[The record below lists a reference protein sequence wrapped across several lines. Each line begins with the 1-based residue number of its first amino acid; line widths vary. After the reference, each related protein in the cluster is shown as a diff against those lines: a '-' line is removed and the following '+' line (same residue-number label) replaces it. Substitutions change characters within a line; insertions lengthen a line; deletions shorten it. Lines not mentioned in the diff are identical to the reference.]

1 MLKSLKSIFKLD
13 LSQVYEDELALKRS
27 EHFVVVIG
35 YGFFFSLLSFAFSI
49 SNAFFQ
55 YADFLSDVDSL
66 IVAGIT
72 ITIAFIIAIGFWLVM
87 VGKSEIAFIL
97 IFLVAL
103 FGFWGSFFL
112 TSPHGI
118 YDPSLLIVVA
128 IMAIMSYYTSDRLL
142 FLFGISC
149 IILIIVAFAAQYF
162 GFWITDHPPVA
173 VFYLIVVTI
182 SIYLTQF
189 FLRKTLANLNEHSAE
204 LMESRDRLRVYQEEL
219 EDLVEQR
226 TMELIQARD
235 RAESANLSKSQFL
248 ANMSHELRTPLN
260 AIIGYSEMLGED
272 LGDVDDDTLDMEED
286 ASRINGAA
294 RNLLD
299 LINSILDL
307 SKVEAN
313 EMVLNLQPVKVA
325 YLMDEV
331 VALFEPLVS
340 RNNNVL
346 LVNEVTRNMTTY
358 ADKAKLRQVIINL
371 LSNANKFTKNGQISL
386 SAIQTQT
393 EIRISVSDT
402 GVGISEEFL
411 PNLFKPFRQE
421 EGDLSRKYQGTGLG
435 LAISKSFV
443 EMMGG
448 RITVDT
454 AVGEGTTFDI
464 FIPIYHNK
472 FMQSKERDDIIDL
485 MPELLK

>member
-1 MLKSLKSIFKLD
+1 MLQKIKSILKPD
-13 LSQVYEDELALKRS
+13 LSEIYEDELVRRRS
-27 EHFVVVIG
+27 EHFIVVII
-35 YGFFFSLLSFAFSI
+35 YGFIFSI
-49 SNAFFQ
+49 FSGTFFLANLVFEFAI
-55 YADFLSDVDSL
+55 YLNDIDSL

-72 ITIAFIIAIGFWLVM
+72 FFVALVTLIGYGLVVMGKSNIAFV
-87 VGKSEIAFIL
+87 L
-97 IFLVAL
+97 IFIVAL
-103 FGFWGSFFL
+103 SGFWGSFFS
-112 TSPHGI
+112 TSPHGF
-118 YDPSLLIVVA
+118 YDPSLIIVVA
-128 IMAIMSYYTSDRLL
+128 LMVIMSYYTSDTLL
-142 FLFGISC
+142 LWFAMIS
-149 IILIIVAFAAQYF
+149 IGMIIVGFAAQYL
-162 GFWITDHPPVA
+162 GYWVTGHPPVA
-173 VFYLIVVTI
+173 IFHLITVTVSVF
-182 SIYLTQF
+182 LTQF
-189 FLRKTLANLNEHSAE
+189 FLRKTIANLNEHSTE

-272 LGDVDDDTLDMEED
+272 LGDVDDDTIDMEED

-331 VALFEPLVS
+331 VGLFQPLVT
-340 RNNNVL
+340 RNNNEL
-346 LVNEVTRNMTTY
+346 LVNEATRNMTTY

-454 AVGEGTTFDI
+454 AVDEGTTFDI

-472 FMQSKERDDIIDL
+472 FMQSKGRDDIIDM
-485 MPELLK
+485 MPLLK